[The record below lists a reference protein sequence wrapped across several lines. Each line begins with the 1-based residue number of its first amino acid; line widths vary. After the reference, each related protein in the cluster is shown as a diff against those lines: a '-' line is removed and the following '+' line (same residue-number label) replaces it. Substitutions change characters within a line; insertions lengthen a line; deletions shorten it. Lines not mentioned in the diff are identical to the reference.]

1 MTELTTRLLKE
12 VFSHLVL
19 PPKLPGKPFE
29 NPVLLLHE
37 LGRRLQKACVTL
49 HPLVPGKIWNTLI
62 SSLNIIIRLNQDSLS
77 RESLLEAF
85 HLLAKGDNDNWLAL
99 HVLEQ
104 NAALLIHKDIGSQT
118 VIFEAFEASA
128 PAAIILQ
135 SSNALKWDFPGRAA
149 EIRLRDFSDTTFQE
163 NLSDFLEQSS
173 STAFDRFAARAK
185 KGEKAVVEVRDTPS
199 PALISEMLMS
209 LLEGMGNLT
218 QVRRVHKRVRDD
230 VVLEDS
236 ALPWRRSPYWLV
248 LRVAVQRMLSSIF
261 HDDIGTDRCHFKF
274 IICMVLAQL
283 LNDSVGIS
291 HPEQTL
297 MLQAK
302 LCRRLAKL
310 ESEKSQASA
319 SLRSVYEG
327 FFEATH
333 DFFKK
338 TVTSAGDK
346 VTNAWEEYKKGVT
359 RKIPRLPTRILDNDT
374 ILRLSNSGKTLNW
387 LLSQKLRT
395 VHRITQID
403 QLSLGSGS
411 ISQVN
416 ELATCCST
424 LIDYEDSIKR
434 LSQEASSDQESKCEK
449 LSGAILN
456 YLELAQN
463 TYNGESQLMSRYL
476 LNLFEL
482 WAVMDEAATAA
493 CPILLKYHPML
504 VPQAL
509 DILCFSTT
517 GEMVRLLAV
526 QKYLAKR
533 VKTCGK
539 KYGTIFDRP
548 SHAHSFAAE
557 FVRSTKPGSSMLDI
571 GAKIDAAS
579 TLSKTTKVNQLN
591 TLMAQYNRLTEAIQK
606 GVCTCTREPDGTLN
620 IHGCKK
626 CWQKRSRKRLKI
638 GIHEDFLPLP
648 TPVNNRVQRDA
659 ILFELAIP
667 QYLMDY
673 RTTTW
678 KLILLG
684 SQALSNSENAP
695 VIHLTE
701 IKQLEPFW
709 VSKPS
714 SVLMLASRTKSFTQT
729 HYSEMKL
736 PKREEEILL
745 PFGPNFSFYDSENG
759 IWFEDLPSVPWY
771 HHLLGSWLP
780 RSISN
785 PFEKPPQSTDN
796 ICSPSSYEI
805 AANEVN
811 CPPGMS
817 THEFSAYQRV
827 LSGHRQRWL
836 VLLVE
841 LGATNMNFSS
851 CTTMSLINYIS
862 LQAGPYCQKSDFLR
876 ESHFVFQD
884 YAFCQRMDEQLHKR
898 LEVLAANWRETACMS
913 VVITLGLRLYTLC
926 PRDFKPKVFK
936 LIQRIRAII
945 STWLTLLRDEVRST
959 EDGGVVYKAAEYAFW
974 AALLCRQTFAIY
986 LHDQGFVKLDEE
998 NACHFFRASIALSE
1012 NLLVNLDQLSLD
1024 LKYLLKR
1031 DLLMSY
1037 SMRDLIQT
1045 WATSYSSALTDAI
1058 DETWVD
1064 VGSSRK
1070 RIFSTWKSLP
1080 SPDNSWLVSRTSAT
1094 KTIAPQT
1101 VHYHRLQ
1108 GHLLVDGKPLG
1119 RLPLEMR
1126 ENASVQELFG
1136 RQHLLTR
1143 PSGLVGMEYQLVNDV
1158 HGHEIHFGSRDGA
1171 VLIRAL
1177 FKGSLIEHVS
1187 RDIFREQTGV
1197 ADLPSGLVD
1206 ECVHWLNLNT
1216 GELQMRQKPQI
1227 WKEKWSN
1234 WILDVRRRQA
1244 IRKKARSRP
1253 ILGGKATGMGSILI
1267 DPHSKVGSQIA
1278 GIFQGFEDVDKL
1290 TIYRPLAGSRYW
1302 VELKRLEVSF
1312 FVNIRGLLQSYQL
1325 HSEIDPIQDAGTLHG
1340 LTSQLV
1346 LRNVSNHR
1354 KRSVLV
1360 PIGAVYWEQQDIHTS
1375 VKVKNEGTYA
1385 RFHIN
1390 QVLGRLDCASEP
1402 LLLYLKALLHAMTS
1416 FPIPDGLTGRTG
1428 SEEARHCLIA
1438 ASSQPWTPLQSPPQR
1453 ILSMLERLG
1462 PRRHYYPPGSK
1473 IYQKVI
1479 WDHNLTM
1486 NIQHEI
1492 LGTLVA
1498 NIRQQSQKLET
1509 LQIST
1514 DTETEPPIEDVR
1526 ATTHLHMRGIIRRQ
1540 LYERVSNNE
1549 ESKVLSLAAQD
1560 TTYRPRD
1567 RDSTSKGSC
1576 KVYRA
1581 IKALQDRN
1589 DGVPKLVKL
1598 EHLLRKRDVIGGFQ
1612 HSSNTLDVQM
1622 ILQSEIVPLWGSFVQ
1637 ACRSHGLSNSYITHF
1652 MMALLAFGEQS
1663 DINLIM
1669 WLVTQAKRSELG
1681 YSTTPPQQ
1689 SLFIDFTVFE
1699 KPQTL
1704 QLRKLIISKQMPYQ
1718 TFLTRIWKKQRHHKE
1733 PLEETMYESHVLSE
1747 ADQIANLLI
1756 NQWPAFPS
1764 SPEEFE
1770 GLTDQLTL
1778 RFFDINKAW
1787 MGLKPEM
1794 QRLLGNQELSAY
1806 LLQLDVKVEQLYESQ
1821 DVITSEAQN
1830 RIWKSTP
1837 GALALT
1843 EAKAMK
1849 HPYQVPRLTA
1859 GLMTKSYVSNPSI
1872 VARMAERQIGKKRER
1887 AEQLLAPSAARAP
1900 PPEIAMLRGI
1910 IQPFLHKGSARD
1922 QYMMD
1927 LEASLDALMK
1937 DRVIRPSLEKAA
1949 RVNDV
1954 SQEIAAAWDELDQLM
1969 ETIRFSLFQD
1979 EADFAWLHA
1988 GNLWPCISR
1997 VALLEQLRS
2006 HTPMSLGKGMKEA
2019 LVSCG
2024 IAITHLQRLLRIEDA
2039 RFCGDNR
2046 RHDEEHIYE
2055 GHTNWAPIDNA
2066 EWLLLEIDNDMLIR
2080 ESQIDVAR
2088 AIISPSSG
2096 VNSVLQMNMGQG
2108 KTSCIVPMAV
2118 SVLADRRNLC
2128 RLIVPKALLFQTAQ
2142 IIQSRL
2148 GGLVGRIVRHIPFT
2162 RRSPVNTETLERYQ
2176 ALHRSTLESGGVMLC
2191 LPEHILSFKLS
2202 GLQRLADNQPQTAQQ
2217 MVEIQQWL
2225 DKSCRDILDESDFTL
2240 SAKTQLIYPSGP
2252 QTAVDGH
2259 PHRWLVVEEL
2269 LSLVEG
2275 HTERLEKEF
2284 PDGVEVVRRHGGY
2297 PIIYFLRPEPED
2309 FLNELLVND
2318 VCEGRLSM
2326 LQLKDAYDRSARGDV
2341 EAIIRG
2347 ANVTEDIWQRA
2358 IMSLTEDSFRLGS
2371 LHLLRG
2377 LISQRII
2384 LLCLKKRWNVQYGLH
2399 PERAPIAVPFE
2410 AKGVPSQTAEYGH
2423 PDTAILLTC
2432 LSFYQTGLTKA
2443 QIYRSLKQVVE
2454 ADDSAAQFDRWI
2466 SSCNTLPQSLQHW
2479 NLINPDD
2486 DAQVAQLWKHLRVD
2500 RNILNDYMNSFVFP
2514 VHAKQFSIKLQASGW
2529 DIPLMSNED
2538 SLRNAEHAQNVTT
2551 GFSGTN
2557 DNKRMLPETI
2567 KQDDLPSLVQTNAE
2581 VLCYLMQDRNMRCI
2595 QATDWNGH
2603 HLTEEETLRLLHRE
2617 KIRILIDAGAH
2628 ILEMNNYDVAGAWL
2642 DIDTDAKGA
2651 VYFGKN
2657 NDILVRAKF
2666 QKTPMPLL
2674 ASPFAENLESCV
2686 IYIDEGHTRGTDLK
2700 LPVHA
2705 RGAVTLSLGQ
2715 TKDQTVQA
2723 AMRLRQLGSTQSVT
2737 FVAPPEVYRSILD
2750 LRTEHTRGE
2759 LIFESTHIVTS
2770 VDVVRWL
2777 LEQSCKFNEQ
2787 MMPLHIAQG
2796 LNFCHRTNALWKHPE
2811 FLTDKS
2817 ALKKLLGVIQLQE
2830 HQTLEQLYS
2839 TRFSAPQTDK
2849 TNFDFTQ
2856 LQRFS
2861 SVLDNKRHTASS
2873 EALTPAAAFMEVEQE
2888 REVEFEVEQVREKQS
2903 DMQYTPRKF
2912 PGLAGFIKSFV
2923 VTGRLE
2929 AGGPYLQ
2936 AFEFIGMTKI
2946 GRKFKVK
2953 KTASRLFVSR
2963 EFANTTVNSKLQT
2976 EPDILRPVEW
2986 VLWSPSTETA
2996 LVIISEELESI
3007 MPMLRDQKK
3016 PCVWLLCY
3024 AAPVTRS
3031 MQSFNSLVYYT
3042 IPSWTNDTLFPE
3054 FLAVEIGIVAGRLY
3068 FNYSEYKYLL
3078 FWLGIVSDEG
3088 RDEISNGRTFMT
3100 CGFPFKKALNFLQ
3113 EWLTYRRQTLDILH
3127 TPMGFVCQRRS
3138 LYNSHS
3144 FFASNTSN
3152 FQNIHQIARFR
3163 NSSIDG
3169 QESDDNDNESVGM
3182 DDGLAVFEEQIEN
3195 EGNNLGSL
3203 KYKGY

>member
-1 MTELTTRLLKE
+1 
-12 VFSHLVL
+12 
-19 PPKLPGKPFE
+19 
-29 NPVLLLHE
+29 
-37 LGRRLQKACVTL
+37 
-49 HPLVPGKIWNTLI
+49 
-62 SSLNIIIRLNQDSLS
+62 
-77 RESLLEAF
+77 
-85 HLLAKGDNDNWLAL
+85 
-99 HVLEQ
+99 
-104 NAALLIHKDIGSQT
+104 
-118 VIFEAFEASA
+118 
-128 PAAIILQ
+128 
-135 SSNALKWDFPGRAA
+135 
-149 EIRLRDFSDTTFQE
+149 
-163 NLSDFLEQSS
+163 
-173 STAFDRFAARAK
+173 
-185 KGEKAVVEVRDTPS
+185 
-199 PALISEMLMS
+199 MLMS
-209 LLEGMGNLT
+209 LLEGMGSLT
-218 QVRRVHKRVRDD
+218 QVRRIYKRVRDD

-248 LRVAVQRMLSSIF
+248 LRVAVQRMLSSMV
-261 HDDIGTDRCHFKF
+261 HDGSGTDRCYYKF

-283 LNDSVGIS
+283 LNDSVGIF

-319 SLRSVYEG
+319 LPRSVYEN

-338 TVTSAGDK
+338 TVTSAGVK
-346 VTNAWEEYKKGVT
+346 VTNAWEEYKKGIT

-374 ILRLSNSGKTLNW
+374 ILSLPNSGKTLNR
-387 LLSQKLRT
+387 LLSQKIRT

-403 QLSLGSGS
+403 QPSLGFGS

-424 LIDYEDSIKR
+424 LIDYENSIER
-434 LSQEASSDQESKCEK
+434 FRTEALSDQKMKCEK

-456 YLELAQN
+456 YMELAKN
-463 TYNGESQLMSRYL
+463 AYYGEAQLMSRYL

-482 WAVMDEAATAA
+482 WVVMDEAATAA
-493 CPILLKYHPML
+493 CPILLKYHPVL

-517 GEMVRLLAV
+517 SEMVRLLAV

-533 VKTCGK
+533 VKTCDK
-539 KYGTIFDRP
+539 KHGTIFDRP
-548 SHAHSFAAE
+548 SHAHSFAEE
-557 FVRSTKPGSSMLDI
+557 FVRSTKSGSSMLDL
-571 GAKIDAAS
+571 GVQIDAAS
-579 TLSKTTKVNQLN
+579 TLSKTTKVNQLIL
-591 TLMAQYNRLTEAIQK
+591 LMEKYNRLTEAIQK
-606 GVCTCTREPDGTLN
+606 GVCTCTREADGTRN
-620 IHGCKK
+620 VRGCTK

-648 TPVNNRVQRDA
+648 TTVGNRVQRDA

-667 QYLMDY
+667 QYLVDY

-678 KLILLG
+678 KLIFLG
-684 SQALSNSENAP
+684 SQALSNSGNAP

-714 SVLMLASRTKSFTQT
+714 SVLTLASRIKSFTQT
-729 HYSEMKL
+729 HYREMKL

-745 PFGPNFSFYDSENG
+745 PFGPNLSFYDSDNS

-771 HHLLGSWLP
+771 HHLLGPWLP

-851 CTTMSLINYIS
+851 CTTMSLINYIT
-862 LQAGPYCQKSDFLR
+862 LQAGPYRQESDFLR
-876 ESHFVFQD
+876 ESYFVFQD
-884 YAFCQRMDEQLHKR
+884 HAFCQRMDEQLRKR
-898 LEVLAANWRETACMS
+898 LDGLAANWRETACMS
-913 VVITLGLRLYTLC
+913 VVITLCLRLYTLC
-926 PRDFKPKVFK
+926 PQDFKPKVFT
-936 LIQRIRAII
+936 LIQKIRAII
-945 STWLTLLRDEVRST
+945 STWLTLLRDEVRLT

-986 LHDQGFVKLDEE
+986 LHDHDQSFVKLGEE

-1012 NLLVNLDQLSLD
+1012 NLLVNLDQLSTD
-1024 LKYLLKR
+1024 LKHLLKR

-1045 WATSYSSALTDAI
+1045 WAATHPSALTDAI
-1058 DETWVD
+1058 NETWVD
-1064 VGSSRK
+1064 VGSSKK
-1070 RIFSTWKSLP
+1070 RIFSKWKTLP
-1080 SPDNSWLVSRTSAT
+1080 LPYNSWLVSRTSAT
-1094 KTIAPQT
+1094 KAVASQT
-1101 VHYHRLQ
+1101 VHYHWLQ

-1143 PSGLVGMEYQLVNDV
+1143 PSGLAGMEYQLVNDV

-1177 FKGSLIEHVS
+1177 FKGSLLEHVS

-1197 ADLPSGLVD
+1197 VDLPSGLVD
-1206 ECVHWLNLNT
+1206 ECVHWLNLGT

-1227 WKEKWSN
+1227 WKEKLSN
-1234 WILDVRRRQA
+1234 WILDVRG
-1244 IRKKARSRP
+1244 RKAVRNKPRSRLN
-1253 ILGGKATGMGSILI
+1253 LGGKAIVKGSILI

-1278 GIFQGFEDVDKL
+1278 GIFQGFEDIDKL
-1290 TIYRPLAGSRYW
+1290 TIYRPLANSRYW

-1312 FVNIRGLLQSYQL
+1312 FVNIRGLLQSFQL
-1325 HSEIDPIQDAGTLHG
+1325 HSEIDPIQDAGTFHG
-1340 LTSQLV
+1340 LKSQLV

-1360 PIGAVYWEQQDIHTS
+1360 PIGTVCWEKQDIHTL

-1473 IYQKVI
+1473 IYQNVI
-1479 WDHNLTM
+1479 WDNNLTM
-1486 NIQHEI
+1486 NVQHEI

-1498 NIRQQSQKLET
+1498 NIRQQSQKLEI

-1514 DTETEPPIEDVR
+1514 DTETEPPIEDLR
-1526 ATTHLHMRGIIRRQ
+1526 ATSHLRMRGIIRRQ
-1540 LYERVSNNE
+1540 LYERVSNDE

-1560 TTYRPRD
+1560 ITYRPRD

-1576 KVYRA
+1576 KVYRT

-1589 DGVPKLVKL
+1589 GGVPKLVKL
-1598 EHLLRKRDVIGGFQ
+1598 EHLLRKCDVIGGFQ
-1612 HSSNTLDVQM
+1612 HSSDIMDIQM
-1622 ILQSEIVPLWGSFVQ
+1622 ILHSEIVPSWGSFVQ
-1637 ACRSHGLSNSYITHF
+1637 ACRSHGLSNSYSTHF

-1681 YSTTPPQQ
+1681 YATKPPQQ

-1699 KPQTL
+1699 EPQTL
-1704 QLRKLIISKQMPYQ
+1704 QLRKLIIAKQMPYQ
-1718 TFLTRIWKKQRHHKE
+1718 SFLDRIWKKQRHHKK
-1733 PLEETMYESHVLSE
+1733 PLEETVYESHVLSE
-1747 ADQIANLLI
+1747 ADQIVNLLI
-1756 NQWPAFPS
+1756 KQWPAFPS
-1764 SPEEFE
+1764 SLEEFE
-1770 GLTDQLTL
+1770 GLTDHLIL
-1778 RFFDINKAW
+1778 RFFDITKAW
-1787 MGLKPEM
+1787 MGLEAEM
-1794 QRLLGNQELSAY
+1794 QRLLRNQELSVY
-1806 LLQLDVKVEQLYESQ
+1806 LLQLDLKVEQLYESQ
-1821 DVITSEAQN
+1821 DAITSEAQN
-1830 RIWKSTP
+1830 CIWKSTP
-1837 GALALT
+1837 GALAPT

-1849 HPYQVPRLTA
+1849 PPYQVPRLTA
-1859 GLMTKSYVSNPSI
+1859 GLMTKPYVSNPSI
-1872 VARMAERQIGKKRER
+1872 VARMVERQSGKKRER
-1887 AEQLLAPSAARAP
+1887 AEQLIGPPPAARAP
-1900 PPEIAMLRGI
+1900 PPEITMLTGI

-1922 QYMMD
+1922 QYMKD
-1927 LEASLDALMK
+1927 LADSLDALMK
-1937 DRVIRPSLEKAA
+1937 DRVVPRFLEKAA
-1949 RVNDV
+1949 RVNNM
-1954 SQEIAAAWDELDQLM
+1954 SQEIATAWNELDKLM

-1988 GNLWPCISR
+1988 SNLWPCISR

-2006 HTPMSLGKGMKEA
+2006 HSSMSLGMGMKEA
-2019 LVSCG
+2019 LVYCG

-2039 RFCGDNR
+2039 RLCGDDR
-2046 RHDEEHIYE
+2046 RHDEEQSYE

-2080 ESQIDVAR
+2080 ESQVDVAR
-2088 AIISPSSG
+2088 AIISPPSG

-2108 KTSCIVPMAV
+2108 QLAIVIYVSAGRMLTPSIGKTSCIMPMAV
-2118 SVLADRRNLC
+2118 SVLADRKNLC

-2162 RRSPVNTETLERYQ
+2162 RRSPTNTETLERYQ

-2225 DKSCRDILDESDFTL
+2225 DKSSRDILDESDFTL

-2275 HTERLEKEF
+2275 HAERLEKEF

-2341 EAIIRG
+2341 ESIIRG
-2347 ANVTEDIWQRA
+2347 ANVTEGIWQRA
-2358 IMSLTEDSFRLGS
+2358 AMSLTEDSFRLGS

-2466 SSCNTLPQSLQHW
+2466 SSCNTLPQNLQHW

-2529 DIPLMSNED
+2529 DIPLMSNET
-2538 SLRNAEHAQNVTT
+2538 SHPNAEHAQNLTT

-2595 QATDWNGH
+2595 QASDWNGH

-2666 QKTPMPLL
+2666 QRTPMPLL

-2700 LPVHA
+2700 LPVYA

-2715 TKDQTVQA
+2715 TKDQTVQ
-2723 AMRLRQLGSTQSVT
+2723 
-2737 FVAPPEVYRSILD
+2737 
-2750 LRTEHTRGE
+2750 GE
-2759 LIFESTHIVTS
+2759 
-2770 VDVVRWL
+2770 
-2777 LEQSCKFNEQ
+2777 
-2787 MMPLHIAQG
+2787 
-2796 LNFCHRTNALWKHPE
+2796 
-2811 FLTDKS
+2811 
-2817 ALKKLLGVIQLQE
+2817 
-2830 HQTLEQLYS
+2830 
-2839 TRFSAPQTDK
+2839 
-2849 TNFDFTQ
+2849 
-2856 LQRFS
+2856 
-2861 SVLDNKRHTASS
+2861 
-2873 EALTPAAAFMEVEQE
+2873 
-2888 REVEFEVEQVREKQS
+2888 
-2903 DMQYTPRKF
+2903 
-2912 PGLAGFIKSFV
+2912 
-2923 VTGRLE
+2923 
-2929 AGGPYLQ
+2929 
-2936 AFEFIGMTKI
+2936 
-2946 GRKFKVK
+2946 
-2953 KTASRLFVSR
+2953 
-2963 EFANTTVNSKLQT
+2963 
-2976 EPDILRPVEW
+2976 
-2986 VLWSPSTETA
+2986 SP
-2996 LVIISEELESI
+2996 
-3007 MPMLRDQKK
+3007 K
-3016 PCVWLLCY
+3016 
-3024 AAPVTRS
+3024 
-3031 MQSFNSLVYYT
+3031 
-3042 IPSWTNDTLFPE
+3042 
-3054 FLAVEIGIVAGRLY
+3054 
-3068 FNYSEYKYLL
+3068 
-3078 FWLGIVSDEG
+3078 
-3088 RDEISNGRTFMT
+3088 
-3100 CGFPFKKALNFLQ
+3100 
-3113 EWLTYRRQTLDILH
+3113 
-3127 TPMGFVCQRRS
+3127 
-3138 LYNSHS
+3138 
-3144 FFASNTSN
+3144 
-3152 FQNIHQIARFR
+3152 
-3163 NSSIDG
+3163 
-3169 QESDDNDNESVGM
+3169 
-3182 DDGLAVFEEQIEN
+3182 
-3195 EGNNLGSL
+3195 
-3203 KYKGY
+3203 

>member
-1 MTELTTRLLKE
+1 MDANKAGLLEE
-12 VFSHLVL
+12 VFNHLVL

-29 NPVLLLHE
+29 NPVSLLHE

-49 HPLVPGKIWNTLI
+49 RPLVPAKLWKTLI
-62 SSLNIIIRLNQDSLS
+62 GSLNVIIKLNQNFLS
-77 RESLLEAF
+77 REHLLEAF

-128 PAAIILQ
+128 PAAVILQ
-135 SSNALKWDFPGRAA
+135 SSNAIKWDFPGRAA
-149 EIRLRDFSDTTFQE
+149 AIRLQDFSDTSFQE

-173 STAFDRFAARAK
+173 SEAFDRFAARAK
-185 KGEKAVVEVRDTPS
+185 KGGKAVVEVRDTPS

-230 VVLEDS
+230 VVLKDS

-261 HDDIGTDRCHFKF
+261 HGDSGTDRCYFKF

-283 LNDSVGIS
+283 LNDSVGIL
-291 HPEQTL
+291 HPEQML

-310 ESEKSQASA
+310 ESEKSQVSA
-319 SLRSVYEG
+319 SPRSVYG
-327 FFEATH
+327 DFFEATH

-338 TVTSAGDK
+338 TVTSAGVK
-346 VTNAWEEYKKGVT
+346 MTNAWEEYKKGIT
-359 RKIPRLPTRILDNDT
+359 RKIPRLPTRILDDDT
-374 ILRLSNSGKTLNW
+374 ILSLPNSGKTLNQ
-387 LLSQKLRT
+387 LLSQKIRA
-395 VHRITQID
+395 VHRITQKD
-403 QLSLGSGS
+403 RPSLGFGS
-411 ISQVN
+411 ISQVD
-416 ELATCCST
+416 ELATCYST

-434 LSQEASSDQESKCEK
+434 FRTEASNDQKIKCEK

-456 YLELAQN
+456 YMELAKN
-463 TYNGESQLMSRYL
+463 AYYGEAQLMSRYL

-493 CPILLKYHPML
+493 CPILLKYHPVL

-509 DILCFSTT
+509 DILCFPTT
-517 GEMVRLLAV
+517 SEMVRLLAV

-533 VKTCGK
+533 VKTCSK
-539 KYGTIFDRP
+539 KHGTIFDRP
-548 SHAHSFAAE
+548 NHAHSFAEE
-557 FVRSTKPGSSMLDI
+557 FVRSTKPGSSMLDL

-579 TLSKTTKVNQLN
+579 AISKTTKLNQLDI
-591 TLMAQYNRLTEAIQK
+591 LMEQYNKLTEAIQK

-620 IHGCKK
+620 VRGCKK

-638 GIHEDFLPLP
+638 EIHEDFLPLS
-648 TPVNNRVQRDA
+648 TPVENRVQRDA

-667 QYLMDY
+667 QYLSDY
-673 RTTTW
+673 RTATW

-684 SQALSNSENAP
+684 SQAISNSDNAP

-709 VSKPS
+709 VSNPS

-729 HYSEMKL
+729 HYREMKL

-759 IWFEDLPSVPWY
+759 IWFENLPSVPWY
-771 HHLLGSWLP
+771 HHLIGAWLP
-780 RSISN
+780 RGISN
-785 PFEKPPQSTDN
+785 PFEKPRQSTDN
-796 ICSPSSYEI
+796 LCNPSSYEI

-841 LGATNMNFSS
+841 LGATNINFSS
-851 CTTMSLINYIS
+851 TTTMSLINYIT
-862 LQAGPYCQKSDFLR
+862 LQAGPYRQGSDFLR
-876 ESHFVFQD
+876 ESHFIFQD
-884 YAFCQRMDEQLHKR
+884 YTFCQRMDEQLHKR
-898 LEVLAANWRETACMS
+898 LDVLAANWRETACMS
-913 VVITLGLRLYTLC
+913 VVITLCLRLYNLC
-926 PRDFKPKVFK
+926 PQDFKPKVYTLVQK
-936 LIQRIRAII
+936 IRAII

-959 EDGGVVYKAAEYAFW
+959 DDGGVVYRAAEYAFW

-998 NACHFFRASIALSE
+998 NARHFFRASIAMSE
-1012 NLLVNLDQLSLD
+1012 NLLVNLDQLSTD
-1024 LKYLLKR
+1024 LKHLLKR

-1045 WATSYSSALTDAI
+1045 WATTHISALTNAI
-1058 DETWVD
+1058 NETWVD
-1064 VGSSRK
+1064 IGSSAK
-1070 RIFSTWKSLP
+1070 RSYSKWKSLP
-1080 SPDNSWLVSRTSAT
+1080 WPYDSWLVSRTSAT
-1094 KTIAPQT
+1094 KTVAPQT
-1101 VHYHRLQ
+1101 VHYHWLQ

-1119 RLPLEMR
+1119 RLPLEIR
-1126 ENASVQELFG
+1126 ENAYVQELFG

-1143 PSGLVGMEYQLVNDV
+1143 PSGLAGMEYQLVNDV

-1177 FKGSLIEHVS
+1177 FKGSLLEHVS
-1187 RDIFREQTGV
+1187 RNIFREPTGAV
-1197 ADLPSGLVD
+1197 VDLPSGLVD
-1206 ECVHWLNLNT
+1206 DCVHWLNLST

-1227 WKEKWSN
+1227 WKEKLSN
-1234 WILDVRRRQA
+1234 WVLDVRGRYA
-1244 IRKKARSRP
+1244 IRNKARSRP
-1253 ILGGKATGMGSILI
+1253 NLQGKAIRNKSGSILI

-1290 TIYRPLAGSRYW
+1290 TIYRPLASSRYW

-1312 FVNIRGLLQSYQL
+1312 FVNLRGLLQSFQL
-1325 HSEIDPIQDAGTLHG
+1325 HSEIDPIQDAGTFHG

-1346 LRNVSNHR
+1346 LRNVRNHR
-1354 KRSVLV
+1354 KRSILV
-1360 PIGAVYWEQQDIHTS
+1360 PIGTVYWEKRDIHAS

-1385 RFHIN
+1385 RFDIN
-1390 QVLGRLDCASEP
+1390 QVLGRLDCAPEP

-1428 SEEARHCLIA
+1428 SEEARHCLTA

-1453 ILSMLERLG
+1453 ILSTLERLG
-1462 PRRHYYPPGSK
+1462 PRRQYYPPGSK
-1473 IYQKVI
+1473 IYQNVI
-1479 WDHNLTM
+1479 WDNNLTM
-1486 NIQHEI
+1486 NVQHEI

-1498 NIRQQSQKLET
+1498 NIRQQSQKLEI
-1509 LQIST
+1509 LQISN
-1514 DTETEPPIEDVR
+1514 DTKTEPPFEDVR
-1526 ATTHLHMRGIIRRQ
+1526 ATPHLRMRGIIRRQ

-1560 TTYRPRD
+1560 IAYRPRD

-1576 KVYRA
+1576 QVYRT

-1589 DGVPKLVKL
+1589 DGVPKLVRL
-1598 EHLLRKRDVIGGFQ
+1598 EYLLRKCDVIGGFQ
-1612 HSSNTLDVQM
+1612 HSSTMLDVQM
-1622 ILQSEIVPLWGSFVQ
+1622 LLHSEIVPLWGFFVQ
-1637 ACRSHGLSNSYITHF
+1637 ACRSHGLSSSYTTHF
-1652 MMALLAFGEQS
+1652 MMALLAFGEKS

-1669 WLVTQAKRSELG
+1669 WLVTLAKRSDPG
-1681 YSTTPPQQ
+1681 YATTPPQQ
-1689 SLFIDFTVFE
+1689 SLFMDFTVFE
-1699 KPQTL
+1699 EPQTL
-1704 QLRKLIISKQMPYQ
+1704 QLRKLIVAKQMPYQ
-1718 TFLTRIWKKQRHHKE
+1718 SFLARIWKKQRHHKE
-1733 PLEETMYESHVLSE
+1733 PLEETTYESHILGE

-1756 NQWPAFPS
+1756 NRWPAVPS
-1764 SPEEFE
+1764 SLEEFE
-1770 GLTDQLTL
+1770 ELTDHLIL
-1778 RFFDINKAW
+1778 RFFDITKAW
-1787 MGLKPEM
+1787 MGLEAEM
-1794 QRLLGNQELSAY
+1794 QRLLHNQELSAY
-1806 LLQLDVKVEQLYESQ
+1806 LLQLDLKVEQLYESQ
-1821 DVITSEAQN
+1821 DVMTSEAQN

-1837 GALALT
+1837 GALAPT

-1859 GLMTKSYVSNPSI
+1859 GLMTKSYIPNALI
-1872 VARMAERQIGKKRER
+1872 VARMAERQSGKKGER
-1887 AEQLLAPSAARAP
+1887 AEQLIAPPAAIAP
-1900 PPEIAMLRGI
+1900 PPEIAMLAGI

-1922 QYMMD
+1922 QYIMD
-1927 LEASLDALMK
+1927 LADSLDALMK
-1937 DRVIRPSLEKAA
+1937 DRVMPRSLEKAA

-1954 SQEIAAAWDELDQLM
+1954 SQEIAAAQDELDKLT

-1979 EADFAWLHA
+1979 ELDFAWLHTS
-1988 GNLWPCISR
+1988 NLWPCISR

-2019 LVSCG
+2019 LVCYG

-2039 RFCGDNR
+2039 RLCCDDR
-2046 RHDEEHIYE
+2046 RHDEEQSYE

-2066 EWLLLEIDNDMLIR
+2066 EWLLLEVDNNMLIR
-2080 ESQIDVAR
+2080 ESQVDVAR
-2088 AIISPSSG
+2088 AIISPRSG

-2108 KTSCIVPMAV
+2108 KTSCIIPMAV
-2118 SVLADRRNLC
+2118 SVLADRKNLC

-2162 RRSPVNTETLERYQ
+2162 RRSPANTETLEQYQ

-2191 LPEHILSFKLS
+2191 LPEHMLSFKLS
-2202 GLQRLADNQPQTAQQ
+2202 GLQRLADNQSQTAQQ

-2259 PHRWLVVEEL
+2259 PHRWLVIEEL

-2275 HTERLEKEF
+2275 HAERLEKEF

-2326 LQLKDAYDRSARGDV
+2326 LQLKDADDRSARGDV
-2341 EAIIRG
+2341 ESIICG

-2358 IMSLTEDSFRLGS
+2358 AMSLTEDSFRSGS

-2432 LSFYQTGLTKA
+2432 LSFYQNGLTKA

-2454 ADDSAAQFDRWI
+2454 ADDSAAQFDRWV
-2466 SSCNTLPQSLQHW
+2466 SSCNTLPQNLQHW

-2486 DAQVAQLWKHLRVD
+2486 DSQVAQLWKHLRAD

-2529 DIPLMSNED
+2529 DIPLISNEA
-2538 SLRNAEHAQNVTT
+2538 SRRNAEHAQNLTT

-2595 QATDWNGH
+2595 QAADWNGH
-2603 HLTEEETLRLLHRE
+2603 HLTEEEILRLLHRE

-2657 NDILVRAKF
+2657 NEILVRAKF

-2750 LRTEHTRGE
+2750 LRTEHTRGD
-2759 LIFESTHIVTS
+2759 LFFKRAHLVTS

-2811 FLTDKS
+2811 FLTDQS
-2817 ALKKLLGVIQLQE
+2817 ALKKVLGVIRLQE
-2830 HQTLEQLYS
+2830 HQTLEQLYG
-2839 TRFSAPQTDK
+2839 RRLSASQTEK
-2849 TNFDFTQ
+2849 ISFDFAQ
-2856 LQRFS
+2856 LQTFS
-2861 SVLDNKRHTASS
+2861 SVLDKKRYTTSS
-2873 EALTPAAAFMEVEQE
+2873 QELTPATAFMEVEQE
-2888 REVEFEVEQVREKQS
+2888 REVEFEVEQVRERQS

-2923 VTGRLE
+2923 ATGKLE

-2963 EFANTTVNSKLQT
+2963 EFANTTVHIKFQP
-2976 EPDILRPVEW
+2976 EPGILRPVEW

-2996 LVIISEELESI
+2996 LIIISEELEAI

-3016 PCVWLLCY
+3016 PRVWLLCY

-3031 MQSFNSLVYYT
+3031 MQNFNNLVYYT
-3042 IPSWTNDTLFPE
+3042 IPSWTNGHLFPE
-3054 FLAVEIGIVAGRLY
+3054 FLTIEIGIVAGRLY
-3068 FNYSEYKYLL
+3068 FNYSEYKSLIS
-3078 FWLGIVSDEG
+3078 WLGIVSDAG
-3088 RDEISNGRTFMT
+3088 GDGTGNGTTFMS
-3100 CGFPFKKALNFLQ
+3100 CGFPVKNSLNFLQ
-3113 EWLTYRRQTLDILH
+3113 EWLTYRRQTLDISH
-3127 TPMGFVCQRRS
+3127 TPMGFVCQRRT
-3138 LYNSHS
+3138 LYNDHS

-3163 NSSIDG
+3163 NSSVDS
-3169 QESDDNDNESVGM
+3169 QESGDDDNESVDM
-3182 DDGLAVFEEQIEN
+3182 DDGLAVFEDQMEN
-3195 EGNNLGSL
+3195 RESTGGEL
-3203 KYKGY
+3203 